1 MSLGCCYLSGRPQF
15 EEPAVENQ
23 SPPKALQEPSVAPP
37 SQANSRPWQANEPG
51 FLLFI
56 CWATH
61 RLAVLRRDLAN
72 WTGTCLVWRA
82 PGGSRLLVNR
92 QNRVHGVQT

>member
-1 MSLGCCYLSGRPQF
+1 M
-15 EEPAVENQ
+15 
-23 SPPKALQEPSVAPP
+23 APP

-61 RLAVLRRDLAN
+61 RLAVLRREKRRPASCCALEQVRGARRG
-72 WTGTCLVWRA
+72 WGAQSGRILQTGQA
-82 PGGSRLLVNR
+82 PAWSGGLQGAAGCS
-92 QNRVHGVQT
+92 